1 MMLLQIIRIKKA
13 TFRNCSTFTNC
24 ISKIN
29 NTQVDNAEDIDI
41 VMPMY
46 NSIEHN
52 DNYSK
57 TSGSLWEYWKYMPA
71 VNNNGNIAEFKVA
84 NTTDSFNFKAKI
96 TVYTDNNGWIDNV
109 ERMVPLKYLS
119 NFWRTLEMHLINC
132 EINLILYWS
141 SNCVI
146 TYTNAAD

>member
-1 MMLLQIIRIKKA
+1 
-13 TFRNCSTFTNC
+13 
-24 ISKIN
+24 
-29 NTQVDNAEDIDI
+29 
-41 VMPMY
+41 MPMY

-141 SNCVI
+141 SNSVI
-146 TYTNAAD
+146 TYTNVAY

>member
-57 TSGSLWEYWKYMPA
+57 TSGSLWEYRKYMPA

-141 SNCVI
+141 SNCVM
-146 TYTNAAD
+146 TYNNVAY

>member
-109 ERMVPLKYLS
+109 ERMVSLKYSS

-141 SNCVI
+141 SNCVM
-146 TYTNAAD
+146 TYNNVAY